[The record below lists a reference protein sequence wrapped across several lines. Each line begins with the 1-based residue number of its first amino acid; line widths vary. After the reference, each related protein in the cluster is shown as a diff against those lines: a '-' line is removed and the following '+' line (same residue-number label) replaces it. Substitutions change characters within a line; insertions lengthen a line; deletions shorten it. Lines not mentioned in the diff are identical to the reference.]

1 MATDRRHALFALVAA
16 GLLWGSTVPLTKLAL
31 DEVGAGW
38 LTVARFALAA
48 PLLALLARRTLG
60 DALRWDVAGWGALG
74 YGAVILIQNAGI
86 ARTSVSHA
94 ALLVGTVPVIVALI
108 AAGLGRGSTG
118 PLAWAGFALALGGVG
133 LIAGDGAGT
142 ASLTGDLLVLGS
154 LVLSA
159 GAVVAQPA
167 LLRGRD
173 PVAVT
178 AVQLGAGALAALP
191 AALLFE
197 GAPPALPGPEV
208 LGALGALVV
217 AGTILPYTLFAFGQ
231 SKVAPEVA
239 GAFLNLE
246 PLVGAAAGMLAFGD
260 PVGPVQLLGALAILG
275 GIALSTGGAGRDRR
289 PRDTRYAGPEPCPAS
304 G

>member
-1 MATDRRHALFALVAA
+1 MDIDRRHALLALVAA

-31 DEVGAGW
+31 AELGPAW
-38 LTVARFALAA
+38 LTLARFGLAA
-48 PLLALLARRTLG
+48 PLLVLLARRTLRG
-60 DALRWDVAGWGALG
+60 ALRWDVAGWGALG
-74 YGAVILIQNAGI
+74 YGAVILVQNAGI
-86 ARTSVSHA
+86 ERTSVSHA
-94 ALLVGTVPVIVALI
+94 ALIVGAIPVIVALI
-108 AAGLGRGSTG
+108 AAGLGRGSTR
-118 PLAWAGFALALGGVG
+118 PIAWIGFALALGGVG
-133 LIAGDGAGT
+133 LVAGDGAGT

-159 GAVVAQPA
+159 GAVVAQPG

-197 GAPPALPGPEV
+197 GSPPALPGPEV

-217 AGTILPYTLFAFGQ
+217 AGTLLPFTLFAFGQ
-231 SKVAPEVA
+231 ATVAPEVA

-260 PVGPVQLLGALAILG
+260 PVGPVQLAGAVAILG
-275 GIALSTGGAGRDRR
+275 GIALSAGAAGRGRR
-289 PRDTRYAGPEPCPAS
+289 PRSVGYASPEPSPAS